1 MGDSYEAWQECKRR
15 LADEPDSTF
24 LQRVESSLRQN
35 ALEDYLESFRGLD
48 GNEETL
54 TVDEHEAAVF
64 LRGLDE
70 LRAPS
75 DAELRR
81 ARVLALRDAEDRI
94 KGLLKLNWT
103 GDHLYSD
110 AVHDALVML
119 TSVSEG
125 KPTPKL
131 ERFRC
136 ESLYQPKRTKSQKF
150 DLIRCEKQLPH
161 GDQHVAYAAAGM
173 GSTAWTDEQALNPPK
188 NYGEEVSESAT
199 YCGAKH
205 DYSDA
210 SKSVTLYCRRAR
222 EHEGDHQAPS
232 GELWPA
238 VPPQAARCDEWL
250 NAGAYRG
257 QCEDVLGHEGLHQAV
272 GYGRWRS

>member
-24 LQRVESSLRQN
+24 LQRVESSLRQD

-48 GNEETL
+48 GNEDPL
-54 TVDEHEAAVF
+54 TVDEYKAAVF

-75 DAELRR
+75 DVELRR
-81 ARVLALRDAEDRI
+81 AREGALRDAEDRI

-119 TSVSEG
+119 TSVAEG

-136 ESLYQPKRTKSQKF
+136 ESLFITVEAAEPF
-150 DLIRCEKQLPH
+150 RCMLQLPH
-161 GDQHVAYAAAGM
+161 GERHQYLAADGK
-173 GSTAWTDEQALNPPK
+173 GISWTDEQSVNPPK
-188 NYGEEVSESAT
+188 NYGEEVPESAT

-205 DYSDA
+205 DYSDS
-210 SKSVTLYCRRAR
+210 SKSVTLYCRRAK
-222 EHEGDHQAPS
+222 EHEGEHQASS